1 MMQDMK
7 KIVQYSPAFNR
18 SGSKSSEFSG
28 KSGLSGRSS
37 RLPSIR
43 LHTAREKKET
53 KPMLHKNRMKKLIKI
68 SQRCGLNIN
77 VVKEEV
83 LRYQGEKQSIEV
95 ANFIEKEIRSRVNM
109 FSSEVRFQM
118 KELEKLKKEWDS
130 IDISDDL
137 SCCSSIITSEWESEN
152 SSLRLFT
159 Q

>member
-1 MMQDMK
+1 
-7 KIVQYSPAFNR
+7 
-18 SGSKSSEFSG
+18 
-28 KSGLSGRSS
+28 
-37 RLPSIR
+37 
-43 LHTAREKKET
+43 
-53 KPMLHKNRMKKLIKI
+53 MKKLIKI